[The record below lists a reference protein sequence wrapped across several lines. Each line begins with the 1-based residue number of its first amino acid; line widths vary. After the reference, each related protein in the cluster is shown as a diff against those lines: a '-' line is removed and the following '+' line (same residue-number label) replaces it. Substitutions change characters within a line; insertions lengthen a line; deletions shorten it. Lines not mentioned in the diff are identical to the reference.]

1 MELDETWSRA
11 AAAEFADR
19 LTDTRNTFDTGRIHD
34 LVVRTIGGWILGGTF
49 GPGAALPREEEM
61 ATLFSVSRSTIREAN
76 KVLSAKGLI
85 ELKPRVGVRVREKR
99 RWRLLDAE
107 VLSWFPSLASE
118 HKLFESLLEARRI
131 VEPEA
136 AALAAER
143 GSASDLAA
151 IEAAYN
157 KMKSSLTATAE
168 VWCEA
173 DLAFHRA
180 VVSASHNIVL
190 QALGDTLEAAFRSAV
205 VATERLRQWDTNV
218 LEVHFDVMERIRF
231 RDAPGAKA
239 AMNRLL
245 DTAANDLRT
254 ALQQVD
260 PDLLSQV
267 S

>member
-107 VLSWFPSLASE
+107 VLSWFPTE

-136 AALAAER
+136 AALAAQR

-151 IEAAYN
+151 IEAAYDW
-157 KMKSSLTATAE
+157 MKSSLTATAE

-205 VATERLRQWDTNV
+205 VATERLRQGDTNV

-245 DTAANDLRT
+245 DTAANDLKT
-254 ALQQVD
+254 ALPEADVD
-260 PDLLSQV
+260 KLFRVNS
-267 S
+267 